1 MRKALAGALRFGE
14 LCFDRAEGAAFSRAP
29 TLLEG
34 TFDAMLADSA
44 QHCKAVARVPSQKF
58 RAGS

>member
-1 MRKALAGALRFGE
+1 MMKALAGARGFGE
-14 LCFDRAEGAAFSRAP
+14 LCFDRAASATFSRFP
-29 TLLEG
+29 TSLEG
-34 TFDAMLADSA
+34 MFDAMLADSA